1 MRVLTFGEILLRLSS
16 PGHTKLLQKDSLDAT
31 FCGSEANVAV
41 SLSKFGIDTKFL
53 TKLPNSEIGNAAI
66 NSMRYFGVNTDKV
79 IYGTGRMGLFY
90 LEKGASQRPSKVIY
104 DREYSA
110 IAEAKPNEFNWKAIF
125 QDIDW
130 FHFSG
135 ITPALSKNMMETCLD
150 ACKYAHNTGITISC
164 DLNFRAKLWSSE
176 KAQQTM
182 KELVK
187 YVDICIANEEDA
199 DKVLG
204 IKAIDSNV
212 NIGQIDKNKYQIVA
226 QEIVKQ
232 YGCKYV
238 AISLRESH
246 SASDNGW
253 SGMLYN
259 SSSKECCFS
268 KDYEIRI
275 VDRLGGGDSF
285 AAGII
290 FGLANKMK
298 TQDII
303 EFGVA
308 ASCLKQTMEGDYNR
322 TSVDEVFDLV
332 NSNGSGRIQR

>member
-31 FCGSEANVAV
+31 FCGSEVNVAV
-41 SLSKFGIDTKFL
+41 SLSKFGVDSKFL
-53 TKLPNSEIGNAAI
+53 TKLPNSDIGDAAV
-66 NSMRYFGVNTDKV
+66 NSIRYFGVDADKV
-79 IYGTGRMGLFY
+79 IYGNGRMGLFY

-110 IAEAKPNEFNWKAIF
+110 IAEANPDEFNWKTIF
-125 QDIDW
+125 QHVDW

-135 ITPALSKNMMETCLD
+135 ITPALSDSMIKTCFD
-150 ACKYAHNTGITISC
+150 ACKYAHNAGITISC

-187 YVDICIANEEDA
+187 YVDVCIANEEDA

-204 IKAIDSNV
+204 IKAANSNV
-212 NIGQIDKNKYQIVA
+212 NTGQIDKAKYQVVA
-226 QEIVKQ
+226 KEIVKK
-232 YGCKYV
+232 YECKYV

-259 SSSKECCFS
+259 SSIEECCFS
-268 KDYEIRI
+268 KNYEIRL

-290 FGLANKMK
+290 FGLASKMT
-298 TQDII
+298 TQDTI
-303 EFGVA
+303 EFSVA

-322 TSVDEVFDLV
+322 TSVDEVLNLV
-332 NSNGSGRIQR
+332 NSDGTGRIQR

>member
-187 YVDICIANEEDA
+187 YVDICI
-199 DKVLG
+199 L
-204 IKAIDSNV
+204 IQFFCI
-212 NIGQIDKNKYQIVA
+212 
-226 QEIVKQ
+226 
-232 YGCKYV
+232 
-238 AISLRESH
+238 
-246 SASDNGW
+246 
-253 SGMLYN
+253 
-259 SSSKECCFS
+259 
-268 KDYEIRI
+268 
-275 VDRLGGGDSF
+275 
-285 AAGII
+285 
-290 FGLANKMK
+290 
-298 TQDII
+298 
-303 EFGVA
+303 
-308 ASCLKQTMEGDYNR
+308 R
-322 TSVDEVFDLV
+322 TSVNAKVVVILQRNDIQYLKVVSSKWPNYHTHKSDKIECLKWQRLV
-332 NSNGSGRIQR
+332 K

>member
-16 PGHTKLLQKDSLDAT
+16 PGYTRLFQKDSLEAT
-31 FCGSEANVAV
+31 FCGSEVNVAV
-41 SLSKFGIDTKFL
+41 SLAKFGVDTTFL
-53 TKLPNSEIGNAAI
+53 TKLPNSDVGHAAI
-66 NSMRYFGVNTDKV
+66 NSIRYFGVNADKV
-79 IYGTGRMGLFY
+79 IYGSGRMGLFY
-90 LEKGASQRPSKVIY
+90 LEKGVSQRPSKVMY
-104 DREYSA
+104 DRQYSA
-110 IAEAKPNEFNWKAIF
+110 IAEAKPDEFNWEAIF
-125 QDIDW
+125 QDVDW
-130 FHFSG
+130 FHWTG
-135 ITPALSKNMMETCLD
+135 ITPALSDSMIETCLV
-150 ACKYAHNTGITISC
+150 ACKYAHNAGITISC

-176 KAQQTM
+176 IAQKTM
-182 KELVK
+182 KELFK

-199 DKVLG
+199 EKVLG
-204 IKAIDSNV
+204 IKAANSNV
-212 NIGQIDKNKYQIVA
+212 NTGQIDKAKYLVVA

-259 SSSKECCFS
+259 SSSDECCFS
-268 KDYEIRI
+268 KHYEIKL

-303 EFGVA
+303 EFAAA

-322 TSVDEVFDLV
+322 SSVDEVMNLV
-332 NSNGSGRIQR
+332 NSNGTGRIQR